1 MGHPVKMRS
10 VFIMNGFEI
19 PLRVFPTK
27 LVCPR
32 EESSSL
38 TFEPRANHQISN
50 FPPPWK
56 LTFHQQHCTLLGR
69 KSGSPDQ
76 KFFSLGLSSTCQGLD
91 KGVRFSSHY
100 FFDHWTKFRVSLS
113 RVAKLEIT
121 LSHITNLY
129 PESEDFENFD
139 SCCIQLWI
147 NFYFFT

>member
-1 MGHPVKMRS
+1 MD
-10 VFIMNGFEI
+10 
-19 PLRVFPTK
+19 LRF
-27 LVCPR
+27 LCVCFLLSSCVR
-32 EESSSL
+32 EQSSSL

-100 FFDHWTKFRVSLS
+100 FFDHWTKFGVSLS

-121 LSHITNLY
+121 LRSHITNLSWIWRFWEFRLMLHSTFNQLLLLY
-129 PESEDFENFD
+129 LNF
-139 SCCIQLWI
+139 
-147 NFYFFT
+147 